1 MQSGNIGQAAD
12 TSRSSCQQMR
22 SSCGICRNVVAA
34 NRSEG
39 ELVTYSSA
47 TFWCHFD
54 AEEPLNADRHSANP
68 GNHDAMP
75 PLQCWAKRENEF
87 TPTASGFFLMTPSCN
102 SIFSNMK

>member
-1 MQSGNIGQAAD
+1 
-12 TSRSSCQQMR
+12 MR

-34 NRSEG
+34 NRGEG

-54 AEEPLNADRHSANP
+54 AEEPLNADRRSSIP

-87 TPTASGFFLMTPSCN
+87 TPVPFLLEVKG
-102 SIFSNMK
+102 SIVQFHLFEYEMSRGLQVLGERNKF